1 MPPSDPMESL
11 SFWVKSS
18 YTDIKKLPLSCMYQ
32 SMLKCWYEAASA
44 GTRQMLFSMGQKY
57 YTQLLSEEARMQR
70 RLSKCGMIGRFWE
83 HDVFEYD
90 GASNR
95 SMNIVKFMMM
105 V

>member
-11 SFWVKSS
+11 HFWVKSS
-18 YTDIKKLPLSCMYQ
+18 YADIKKLPLSCMYQ

-70 RLSKCGMIGRFWE
+70 LNAEGM
-83 HDVFEYD
+83 
-90 GASNR
+90 
-95 SMNIVKFMMM
+95 
-105 V
+105 

>member
-11 SFWVKSS
+11 HFWVKSS
-18 YTDIKKLPLSCMYQ
+18 YAEIKKLPLSCMYQ

-70 RLSKCGMIGRFWE
+70 LNAEGMRYVDSGTTMF
-83 HDVFEYD
+83 
-90 GASNR
+90 SN
-95 SMNIVKFMMM
+95 MMELLTG
-105 V
+105 VSSICL